1 METAG
6 MTPAVAEA
14 AVGSCWRAKGFIRCS
29 IGCILP
35 SSINLV
41 IGAPENTAGYCAPRP
56 GYVTKHI
63 RTIRTM
69 AKICRLYSVHY
80 TIEYFV
86 YHYVKSV
93 VYHML
98 GNIIFTF

>member
-41 IGAPENTAGYCAPRP
+41 TGAPENTAGYCAPRP

-63 RTIRTM
+63 RTIEQWQKY
-69 AKICRLYSVHY
+69 ADYSVHY

-86 YHYVKSV
+86 YHYVKCV
-93 VYHML
+93 VYH
-98 GNIIFTF
+98 IRSV

>member
-1 METAG
+1 MSTWKGGGVETAG
-6 MTPAVAEA
+6 MTAAVAEA

-29 IGCILP
+29 TGCIFP

-41 IGAPENTAGYCAPRP
+41 AGAAENIAGYWAPRP
-56 GYVTKHI
+56 GRVTKHI

-80 TIEYFV
+80 TIAYFV
-86 YHYVKSV
+86 YHYVKCV
-93 VYHML
+93 PYVR
-98 GNIIFTF
+98 